1 MSNSVLVIAE
11 KPSVARDIAAVIGA
25 DENTD
30 GALRGNGYI
39 VTSARGHLVR
49 LKEPQEYDERYN
61 KWDLSDLP
69 IVPDFEFVPIEN
81 ATDVLEHLT
90 VLMNSAEVDEIICAT
105 DAGREGECIFRYIYD
120 YIGCT
125 KPVKRLWIS
134 SLTAESIRNGFA
146 NLRPAADYDNMYA
159 AGITRAK
166 IDWLWG
172 MNLTRLYTKHFGA
185 ICSIGR
191 VQTAVVNMIA
201 SRDNE
206 IEHFTKKP
214 YFKLR
219 LDNGAEWFDES
230 SDYFTTR
237 AEAECVKSK
246 CENGTCKVVS
256 VKANRKKEN
265 RPLLFSLTSLQVEAN
280 DKLGFSAATTLI
292 VMQSLYEKKFL
303 TYPRTDSNYLTDDM
317 SAILADRVRM
327 LRVFD
332 ERADDILSKGL
343 NIDSRIINN
352 DKVSDHHAI
361 IPTEY
366 IGGAA
371 NAELSK
377 NEKAILEMV
386 ITRFLAALSE
396 QYEYSETEY
405 IFEIEGKQD
414 VCAVAPKAA
423 HGRAATEGNGK
434 EHFKLKTK
442 QPINLGWKKFYIEEK
457 ADEAEITFSEGDT
470 FTARNIEIA
479 ECETQPPKR
488 FTESTLLKAMENI
501 DRRIED
507 KELSEYV
514 SERGLGTPATRAAII
529 ERVIKVGYVER
540 KGKQL
545 VSTDKGKKIIA
556 LLPDEVKSVEMTAA
570 MELQLSAIE
579 KGTISANEVVNGIN
593 AKIRSII
600 ALENGRRHTS
610 LAPPREP
617 LGKCPKCGDRSP
629 AGGNVFKFTKDGK
642 TVFYCENSP
651 KSCFFRIYE
660 DDYFFTSK
668 GKKLTESIM
677 KTLLT
682 RGKAKISG
690 FKSEKTGK
698 TYDAAVSFKD
708 RTDKNGDPRVGF
720 AMEFDNKPKK

>member
-25 DENTD
+25 DKQTD
-30 GALRGNGYI
+30 GVLRGNGYI

-69 IVPDFEFVPIEN
+69 IVPVFAFVPIES
-81 ATDVLEHLT
+81 AADVLERLT
-90 VLMNSAEVDEIICAT
+90 ALMNSAEVSEIICAT
-105 DAGREGECIFRYIYD
+105 DAGREGECIFRYVYD

-172 MNLTRLYTKHFGA
+172 MNLTRLYTKHLGA

-206 IEHFTKKP
+206 IDGYKKVP
-214 YFKLR
+214 YFTVKLA
-219 LDNGAEWFDES
+219 NGAEWTHYPASRENAEEKDDYY
-230 SDYFTTR
+230 SDRFAVR
-237 AEAECVKSK
+237 SMAEQIKAK
-246 CENGTCKVVS
+246 CENQTCKLIFA
-256 VKANRKKEN
+256 KATPKKEN

-280 DKLGFSAATTLI
+280 DKLGFSAATTLT
-292 VMQSLYEKKFL
+292 VMQSLYEKKLL

-317 SAILADRVRM
+317 AAILPERVAM
-327 LRVFD
+327 LRAFD
-332 ERADDILSKGL
+332 ERADELLTEGL
-343 NIDSRIINN
+343 NIDGRIINN
-352 DKVSDHHAI
+352 GKVSDHHAI
-361 IPTEY
+361 IPTEN
-366 IGGAA
+366 IASA
-371 NAELSK
+371 VNAELSA

-386 ITRFLAALSE
+386 IIRFLAALSA
-396 QYEYSETEY
+396 QYEYSETVCIY
-405 IFEIEGKQD
+405 EIMG
-414 VCAVAPKAA
+414 
-423 HGRAATEGNGK
+423 

-442 QPINLGWKKFYIEEK
+442 QPINLGWKKFYIE
-457 ADEAEITFSEGDT
+457 DEPNEREVTFAEGDT
-470 FTARNIEIA
+470 FTAKNIEIA

-545 VSTDKGKKIIA
+545 VSTDKGKTIIS

-579 KGTISANEVVNGIN
+579 NGTASADDVVRGIN

-600 ALENGRRHTS
+600 ALENGKKHTS

-617 LGKCPKCGDRSP
+617 LGKCPKCG
-629 AGGNVFKFTKDGK
+629 GGVFKFTKDGK

-651 KSCFFRIYE
+651 KTCFFRIYE
-660 DDYFFTSK
+660 DDYF
-668 GKKLTESIM
+668 
-677 KTLLT
+677 
-682 RGKAKISG
+682 
-690 FKSEKTGK
+690 
-698 TYDAAVSFKD
+698 
-708 RTDKNGDPRVGF
+708 
-720 AMEFDNKPKK
+720 

>member
-25 DENTD
+25 DKQTD
-30 GALRGNGYI
+30 GVLRGNGYI

-69 IVPDFEFVPIEN
+69 IVPDFAFVPIES
-81 ATDVLEHLT
+81 AADVLERLT
-90 VLMNSAEVDEIICAT
+90 VLMNSAEVSEIICAT
-105 DAGREGECIFRYIYD
+105 DAGREGECIFRYVYD
-120 YIGCT
+120 YIGFT

-172 MNLTRLYTKHFGA
+172 MNLTRLYTKHLGA

-201 SRDNE
+201 SRDKE

-219 LDNGAEWFDES
+219 LDNGAEWYDDNG
-230 SDYFTTR
+230 DYFTTY
-237 AEAECVKSK
+237 AEAENVKNK
-246 CENGTCKVVS
+246 CENQMCKLIFA
-256 VKANRKKEN
+256 KATPKKEN

-280 DKLGFSAATTLI
+280 DKLGFSAATTLT
-292 VMQSLYEKKFL
+292 VMQSLYEKKLL

-317 SAILADRVRM
+317 AAILPERVAQIAA
-327 LRVFD
+327 LDGDID
-332 ERADDILSKGL
+332 EIMPANL

-361 IPTEY
+361 IPTEN
-366 IGGAA
+366 IASA
-371 NAELSK
+371 VNAELSA

-386 ITRFLAALSE
+386 IIRFLAALSP
-396 QYEYSETEY
+396 QYEYSETEC
-405 IFEIEGKQD
+405 IFEIAG
-414 VCAVAPKAA
+414 
-423 HGRAATEGNGK
+423 
-434 EHFKLKTK
+434 EHFKLKSK
-442 QPINLGWKKFYIEEK
+442 QPLNLGWKKFYIE
-457 ADEAEITFSEGDT
+457 DEPNERGVAFAEGDT

-545 VSTDKGKKIIA
+545 VSTDKGKTVIS

-570 MELQLSAIE
+570 MELQLAGIE
-579 KGTISANEVVNGIN
+579 NGTISANEVVSKIN
-593 AKIRSII
+593 EKIRSII
-600 ALENGRRHTS
+600 ALENGKKHTS

-617 LGKCPKCGDRSP
+617 LGKCPKCG
-629 AGGNVFKFTKDGK
+629 GGVFKFTKDGK

-651 KSCFFRIYE
+651 KMCFFRIYE

-668 GKKLTESIM
+668 GKKLTEGIM
-677 KTLLT
+677 KTLLSH
-682 RGKAKISG
+682 GKAKITG

-698 TYDAAVSFKD
+698 TYNAAVSFKD
-708 RTDKNGDPRVGF
+708 RTDKNGNLRVGF
-720 AMEFDNKPKK
+720 DMEFDNKPKK

>member
-1 MSNSVLVIAE
+1 MSNSILVIAE

-25 DENTD
+25 DKQTD
-30 GALRGNGYI
+30 GVLRGNSYI

-49 LKEPQEYDERYN
+49 LKEPQEYDSRYN

-69 IVPDFEFVPIEN
+69 IIPEFEFVPIEG
-81 ATDVLEHLT
+81 ATDVLERLT
-90 VLMNSAEVDEIICAT
+90 RLMNDIEVTEIICAT
-105 DAGREGECIFRYIYD
+105 DAGREGECIFRYVYN
-120 YIGCT
+120 YIGCS

-134 SLTAESIRNGFA
+134 SMTEKAIRDGFA
-146 NLRPAADYDNMYA
+146 DLRPYSDYDKMFA

-172 MNLTRLYTKHFGA
+172 MNLTRLYTKHLGA

-219 LDNGAEWFDES
+219 LDNGAEFFDEGG
-230 SDYFTTR
+230 DYFTTR
-237 AEAECVKSK
+237 TEAENVKNK
-246 CENGTCKVVS
+246 CENQPCRVISAKS
-256 VKANRKKEN
+256 VRKKEN

-280 DKLGFSAATTLI
+280 DKLGFSAATTLT
-292 VMQSLYEKKFL
+292 VMQSLYEKKLL

-317 SAILADRVRM
+317 ATILPERVVQ
-327 LRVFD
+327 LAALGGDID
-332 ERADDILSKGL
+332 EIMPVDL

-361 IPTEY
+361 IPTEN
-366 IGGAA
+366 IA
-371 NAELSK
+371 NAVNADLSA

-386 ITRFLAALSE
+386 IIRFLAALSP

-405 IFEIEGKQD
+405 IFEVSGK
-414 VCAVAPKAA
+414 K
-423 HGRAATEGNGK
+423 
-434 EHFKLKTK
+434 FKLKNK
-442 QPINLGWKKFYIEEK
+442 QPINFGWKKFYIDSE
-457 ADEAEITFSEGDT
+457 ADAPEIAFSEGDT
-470 FTARNIEIA
+470 FTAQNIEIA

-501 DRRIED
+501 DRRVED
-507 KELSEYV
+507 KELAEYV

-545 VSTDKGKKIIA
+545 VSTDKGKTLIS

-579 KGTISANEVVNGIN
+579 NGTASADDVVNGIN

-600 ALENGRRHTS
+600 ALENGKKHTS
-610 LAPPREP
+610 LAQPREP
-617 LGKCPKCGDRSP
+617 LGKCPKCG
-629 AGGNVFKFTKDGK
+629 GNVFKFTKDSK
-642 TVFYCENSP
+642 TVFYCKNSP
-651 KSCFFRIYE
+651 KTCFFRVYE

-668 GKKLTESIM
+668 GKKLTEGIM

-682 RGKAKISG
+682 RGKSKVSG

-708 RTDKNGDPRVGF
+708 RVDKKGQTRVGF
-720 AMEFDNKPKK
+720 AMEFDKKPKK

>member
-1 MSNSVLVIAE
+1 MNNSILVVAE

-25 DENTD
+25 DKKSD
-30 GALRGNGYI
+30 GVLCGNGYI

-69 IVPDFEFVPIEN
+69 IIPDFEFLPIED
-81 ATDVLEHLT
+81 AIDVLERLT
-90 VLMNSAEVDEIICAT
+90 SLMNGKEVTEIVCAT

-146 NLRPAADYDNMYA
+146 NLRPAADYNNMYA

-172 MNLTRLYTKHFGA
+172 MNLTRLYTKHLGA

-191 VQTAVVNMIA
+191 VQTAGVNMIA

-206 IEHFTKKP
+206 IEHVTKKP
-214 YFKLR
+214 YFKLK
-219 LDNGAEWFDES
+219 LANGAEWFDDS
-230 SDYFTTR
+230 GDYFTTR
-237 AEAECVKSK
+237 TEAENVKAK
-246 CENGTCKVVS
+246 CENGTCKAIS
-256 VKANRKKEN
+256 VKSNRKKEN

-280 DKLGFSAATTLI
+280 EKLNLSAATTLI
-292 VMQSLYEKKFL
+292 VMQSLYEKKLL
-303 TYPRTDSNYLTDDM
+303 TYPRTDSNYLTEDM
-317 SAILADRVRM
+317 ASILTERVAQLAIL
-327 LRVFD
+327 D
-332 ERADDILSKGL
+332 EDINEIMPSEL

-377 NEKAILEMV
+377 DEKAILEMV
-386 ITRFLAALSE
+386 ITRFLAALSP

-405 IFEIEGKQD
+405 IFE
-414 VCAVAPKAA
+414 V
-423 HGRAATEGNGK
+423 TEEK
-434 EHFKLKTK
+434 FKLKNR
-442 QPINLGWKKFYIEEK
+442 QPTNLGWKKFYIDS
-457 ADEAEITFSEGDT
+457 ADNTRDILLSEGDT
-470 FTARNIEIA
+470 FTARNIKIA

-529 ERVIKVGYVER
+529 ERIIKVGYVER

-545 VSTDKGKKIIA
+545 ISTDKGKKVIS
-556 LLPDEVKSVEMTAA
+556 LLPDEVKSIEMTAA

-579 KGTISANEVVNGIN
+579 NGTTNADDVVSGIT

-617 LGKCPKCGDRSP
+617 LGKCPKCG
-629 AGGNVFKFTKDGK
+629 GNVFKFTKDGK

-651 KSCFFRIYE
+651 KTCFFRIYE

-668 GKKLTESIM
+668 GKKLTESVM

-698 TYDAAVSFKD
+698 TYDATISFKD
-708 RTDKNGDPRVGF
+708 RTDKNGEPRVGF

>member
-25 DENTD
+25 DKQTD
-30 GALRGNGYI
+30 GVLRGNGYI

-69 IVPDFEFVPIEN
+69 IVPDFAFVPIES
-81 ATDVLEHLT
+81 AADVLERLT
-90 VLMNSAEVDEIICAT
+90 VLMNSTEVSEIICAT
-105 DAGREGECIFRYIYD
+105 DAGREGECIFRYVYD

-172 MNLTRLYTKHFGA
+172 MNLTRLYTKHLGA

-206 IEHFTKKP
+206 INGYKKVP
-214 YFKLR
+214 YFTVKLA
-219 LDNGAEWFDES
+219 NGAEWFEEKEDYY
-230 SDYFTTR
+230 SDRFAVR
-237 AEAECVKSK
+237 SMAEQIKAK
-246 CENGTCKVVS
+246 CENQTCKLIFA
-256 VKANRKKEN
+256 KATPKKEN

-280 DKLGFSAATTLI
+280 DKLGLSAATTLT
-292 VMQSLYEKKFL
+292 VMQSLYEKKLL

-317 SAILADRVRM
+317 AAILPERVAQIAA
-327 LRVFD
+327 LDGDID
-332 ERADDILSKGL
+332 EIMSSEL

-361 IPTEY
+361 IPTEN
-366 IGGAA
+366 IASA
-371 NAELSK
+371 VNAELSA

-386 ITRFLAALSE
+386 IIRFLAALSP
-396 QYEYSETEY
+396 QYEYSETMCIY
-405 IFEIEGKQD
+405 EIMG
-414 VCAVAPKAA
+414 
-423 HGRAATEGNGK
+423 
-434 EHFKLKTK
+434 EHFKLKSK
-442 QPINLGWKKFYIEEK
+442 QPINLGWKKFYIE
-457 ADEAEITFSEGDT
+457 DEPNEREVAFAGGDT
-470 FTARNIEIA
+470 FTAKNIEIA

-501 DRRIED
+501 DRRVED
-507 KELSEYV
+507 KELAEYV

-545 VSTDKGKKIIA
+545 VSTDKGKTVIS

-570 MELQLSAIE
+570 MELQLAGIE
-579 KGTISANEVVNGIN
+579 NGTISANEVVNKIN
-593 AKIRSII
+593 EKICTII
-600 ALENGRRHTS
+600 ALENGKKHTS

-617 LGKCPKCGDRSP
+617 LGKCPKCG
-629 AGGNVFKFTKDGK
+629 GGVFKFTKDGK

-651 KSCFFRIYE
+651 KTCFFRIYE
-660 DDYFFTSK
+660 DDYF
-668 GKKLTESIM
+668 
-677 KTLLT
+677 
-682 RGKAKISG
+682 
-690 FKSEKTGK
+690 
-698 TYDAAVSFKD
+698 
-708 RTDKNGDPRVGF
+708 
-720 AMEFDNKPKK
+720 

>member
-25 DENTD
+25 NEQAN
-30 GALRGNGYI
+30 GVLRGNGYI

-49 LKEPQEYDERYN
+49 LKEPQEYDSRYD
-61 KWDLSDLP
+61 KWDLADLP
-69 IVPDFEFVPIEN
+69 IVPEFEFVPIEN
-81 ATDVLEHLT
+81 AVDVLERLT
-90 VLMNSAEVDEIICAT
+90 SLMNSAEVSEIICAT
-105 DAGREGECIFRYIYD
+105 DAGREGECIFRYVYD

-146 NLRPAADYDNMYA
+146 NLRPDKDYDNMYA

-185 ICSIGR
+185 ICSVGR
-191 VQTAVVNMIA
+191 VQTAVVNMIVR
-201 SRDNE
+201 RDSE
-206 IEHFTKKP
+206 IDGYTKVP
-214 YFKLR
+214 YYTVK
-219 LDNGAEWFDES
+219 LDNGAEWFEEKE
-230 SDYFTTR
+230 DYYADTFV
-237 AEAECVKSK
+237 VKSMAEEIKAK
-246 CENGTCKVVS
+246 CENQTCKVISAKS
-256 VKANRKKEN
+256 VQKKEN

-280 DKLGFSAATTLI
+280 DKLGFSAATTLT
-292 VMQSLYEKKFL
+292 VMQSLYEKKLL

-317 SAILADRVRM
+317 AEILPERVAQ
-327 LRVFD
+327 LAALD
-332 ERADDILSKGL
+332 EDIDELMPVNL

-352 DKVSDHHAI
+352 EKVSDHHAI

-377 NEKAILEMV
+377 DEKAILEMV
-386 ITRFLAALSE
+386 ITRFLAALSP

-405 IFEIEGKQD
+405 VFE
-414 VCAVAPKAA
+414 VA
-423 HGRAATEGNGK
+423 G

-442 QPINLGWKKFYIEEK
+442 QPINFGWKKFYIDSV
-457 ADEAEITFSEGDT
+457 ADATEIAFAEGDT
-470 FTARNIEIA
+470 FTAKNIKVA

-501 DRRIED
+501 GRRIED
-507 KELSEYV
+507 KELPEYV

-529 ERVIKVGYVER
+529 ERIIKVGYVER

-556 LLPDEVKSVEMTAA
+556 LLPDEVKSIEMTAA
-570 MELQLSAIE
+570 MELQLSAVE
-579 KGTISANEVVNGIN
+579 NGTASAEDVVNGIN

-600 ALENGRRHTS
+600 ALENGRKHAS

-617 LGKCPKCGDRSP
+617 LGKCPKC
-629 AGGNVFKFTKDGK
+629 GGNVFKFTKDGK

-651 KSCFFRIYE
+651 KSCFFRVYE

-668 GKKLTESIM
+668 GKKLTESTI
-677 KTLLT
+677 KALLT
-682 RGKAKISG
+682 SGKAKVSG
-690 FKSEKTGK
+690 LKSERTGK
-698 TYDAAVSFKD
+698 TYDALISFKD
-708 RTDKNGDPRVGF
+708 RTDKNGNMRVGF
-720 AMEFDNKPKK
+720 EMEFDNKPKKQ

>member
-1 MSNSVLVIAE
+1 MNNSILVVAE

-25 DENTD
+25 DKKSD
-30 GALRGNGYI
+30 GVLCGNGYI

-61 KWDLSDLP
+61 KWALSDLP
-69 IVPDFEFVPIEN
+69 IIPDFAFLPIED
-81 ATDVLEHLT
+81 AIDVLERLT
-90 VLMNSAEVDEIICAT
+90 SLMNGKEVTEIVCAT

-146 NLRPAADYDNMYA
+146 NLRPAADYNNMYA

-172 MNLTRLYTKHFGA
+172 MNLTRLYTKHLGA

-214 YFKLR
+214 YFKLK
-219 LDNGAEWFDES
+219 LANGAEWFDDS
-230 SDYFTTR
+230 GDYFTTR
-237 AEAECVKSK
+237 TEAENVKAK
-246 CENGTCKVVS
+246 CENGTCKAIS
-256 VKANRKKEN
+256 VKSNRKKEN

-280 DKLGFSAATTLI
+280 EKLNLSAATTLI
-292 VMQSLYEKKFL
+292 VMQSLYEKKLL
-303 TYPRTDSNYLTDDM
+303 TYPRTDSNYLTEDM
-317 SAILADRVRM
+317 ASILTERVAQLAIL
-327 LRVFD
+327 D
-332 ERADDILSKGL
+332 EDINEIMPSEL

-377 NEKAILEMV
+377 DEKAILEMV
-386 ITRFLAALSE
+386 ITRFLAALSP

-405 IFEIEGKQD
+405 IFEVSGEK
-414 VCAVAPKAA
+414 
-423 HGRAATEGNGK
+423 
-434 EHFKLKTK
+434 FKLKNR
-442 QPINLGWKKFYIEEK
+442 QPTNLGWKKFYIDS
-457 ADEAEITFSEGDT
+457 ADNTRDILLSEGDT
-470 FTARNIEIA
+470 FTARNIKIA

-529 ERVIKVGYVER
+529 ERIIKVGYVER

-545 VSTDKGKKIIA
+545 ISTDKGKKVIS
-556 LLPDEVKSVEMTAA
+556 LLPDEVKSIEMTAA

-579 KGTISANEVVNGIN
+579 NGTTNADDVVSGIT

-617 LGKCPKCGDRSP
+617 LGKCPKCG
-629 AGGNVFKFTKDGK
+629 GNVFKFTKDGK

-651 KSCFFRIYE
+651 KTCFFRIYE

-668 GKKLTESIM
+668 GKKLTESVM

-698 TYDAAVSFKD
+698 TYDATISFKD
-708 RTDKNGDPRVGF
+708 RTDKNGEPRVGF

>member
-1 MSNSVLVIAE
+1 MSNSILVVAE

-25 DENTD
+25 DKQSD
-30 GALRGNGYI
+30 GVLHGNGYI

-61 KWDLSDLP
+61 KWNLADLP
-69 IVPDFEFVPIEN
+69 IIPDFEFVPNEN
-81 ATDVLEHLT
+81 ATDVLERLT
-90 VLMNSAEVDEIICAT
+90 RLMNGNEVTEIICAT

-146 NLRPAADYDNMYA
+146 NLRPAADYDKMYA

-172 MNLTRLYTKHFGA
+172 MNLTRLYTKHLGA

-201 SRDNE
+201 SRDHE

-219 LDNGAEWFDES
+219 LDNGAEYFDDS
-230 SDYFTTR
+230 GDYFTTR
-237 AEAECVKSK
+237 TEAENVKSK
-246 CENGTCKVVS
+246 CENQPCKVTS

-280 DKLGFSAATTLI
+280 EKFGFSAATTLT

-317 SAILADRVRM
+317 SAILAERVKL

-332 ERADDILSKGL
+332 ERADDILSEGL

-361 IPTEY
+361 IPTEN
-366 IGGAA
+366 ITNVA
-371 NAELSK
+371 NAELSA
-377 NEKAILEMV
+377 NEKAILDMV
-386 ITRFLAALSE
+386 ITRFLAALSA

-405 IFEIEGKQD
+405 VFE
-414 VCAVAPKAA
+414 VA
-423 HGRAATEGNGK
+423 G

-442 QPINLGWKKFYIEEK
+442 QPINLGWKKFYTEEK
-457 ADEAEITFSEGDT
+457 ADETQITLSEGDT

-514 SERGLGTPATRAAII
+514 SERGFGTPATRAAII

-545 VSTDKGKKIIA
+545 VSTDKGKTVIS

-570 MELQLSAIE
+570 MELQLAAVE
-579 KGTISANEVVNGIN
+579 NGAISANEVVNGIT
-593 AKIRSII
+593 AKIRSVIE
-600 ALENGRRHTS
+600 LENSKKHTS

-617 LGKCPKCGDRSP
+617 LGKCPKC
-629 AGGNVFKFTKDGK
+629 GGNVFKFTKDGK

-668 GKKLTESIM
+668 GKKLTESIIR
-677 KTLLT
+677 TLLT

-698 TYDAAVSFKD
+698 TYDATISFKD

-720 AMEFDNKPKK
+720 AMEFDDKPKK